1 MTARRS
7 TNRTVRAAAT
17 ATNSPVRA
25 VVGVVPHDRI
35 HAREPDHDRDRWTEG
50 TVLDAEER
58 NGHYVVTVR
67 GPDGDAVELAVTF
80 AVRDLFLDRLP
91 IEADELPVGERVWY
105 RKRGE

>member
-1 MTARRS
+1 VA
-7 TNRTVRAAAT
+7 
-17 ATNSPVRA
+17 
-25 VVGVVPHDRI
+25 
-35 HAREPDHDRDRWTEG
+35 
-50 TVLDAEER
+50 
-58 NGHYVVTVR
+58 VR